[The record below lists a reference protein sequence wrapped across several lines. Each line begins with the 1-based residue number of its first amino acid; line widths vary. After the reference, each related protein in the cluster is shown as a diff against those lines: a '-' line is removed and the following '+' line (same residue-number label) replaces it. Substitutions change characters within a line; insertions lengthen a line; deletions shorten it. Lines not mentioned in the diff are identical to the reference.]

1 MEPGEADHGDGPQDR
16 EHCDRHE
23 QRREHVG
30 EQACGGQ
37 RGDQHLAA
45 NLLAARCGW
54 IRLAAAGPQQRVQ
67 ADELEPPRSQL
78 RDEAF
83 EGRHGLRAVAA
94 AVVHQH
100 HAAAVARRRRVAD
113 DLVDA
118 GAPPILRVVVR
129 ERDHVALLR
138 DLRIAPFL
146 LRIDRVRRGGVRRS
160 DEARPDPRG
169 ARDRALGHRD
179 LEVPERSGRG
189 EVGMAEG
196 VVADLEAIPVKVGD
210 HTRVLDDVLPD
221 GEEGRRHAET
231 PQRVR
236 DLGRPARVG
245 AVVEGEGEALSDRLL
260 ARDQPAVRAGDPQ
273 GGVRLQRPRPAGRGR
288 RRSSARAG
296 AVHREA
302 LRQQQQDQ
310 RAHEQAEDEPVG
322 GRPLDLAREPAR
334 RARFAVG
341 GVGRSGLSCGPR

>member
-1 MEPGEADHGDGPQDR
+1 
-16 EHCDRHE
+16 
-23 QRREHVG
+23 
-30 EQACGGQ
+30 
-37 RGDQHLAA
+37 
-45 NLLAARCGW
+45 
-54 IRLAAAGPQQRVQ
+54 
-67 ADELEPPRSQL
+67 
-78 RDEAF
+78 
-83 EGRHGLRAVAA
+83 
-94 AVVHQH
+94 
-100 HAAAVARRRRVAD
+100 
-113 DLVDA
+113 
-118 GAPPILRVVVR
+118 
-129 ERDHVALLR
+129 
-138 DLRIAPFL
+138 
-146 LRIDRVRRGGVRRS
+146 
-160 DEARPDPRG
+160 
-169 ARDRALGHRD
+169 
-179 LEVPERSGRG
+179 
-189 EVGMAEG
+189 MAEG

-322 GRPLDLAREPAR
+322 GRPLDLAREPAPALASRSAELGALDCHAAPASAADRARHCR
-334 RARFAVG
+334 RARSQVSRSACRSSGWCPDRGSSTGPRSRCSAIGRAVARWPSDSSPAAGWCGCRCRCRCRCHRRSRCRRARGRRSSPPERTDGIEPGPGPGRAGFWSWPRTGASSGSWASRAASRIRPGPRAQARSAMQRAAPGRPRWQPSSDG
-341 GVGRSGLSCGPR
+341 GVPPRLRRRSLRLHVAPRVDPYGPVATRTEVPF